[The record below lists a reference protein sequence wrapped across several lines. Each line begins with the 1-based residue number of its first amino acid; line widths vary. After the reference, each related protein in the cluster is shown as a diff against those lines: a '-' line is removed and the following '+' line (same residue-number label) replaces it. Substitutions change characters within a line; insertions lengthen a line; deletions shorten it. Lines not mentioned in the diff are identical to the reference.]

1 MTYVDFIDLTIG
13 TVFDKVQCDKA
24 FDIGKNSNL
33 DGYQKGFASMVY
45 KFFDKKTS
53 ATRPNEFAGGGVKNE
68 NISSQK
74 LPEELH

>member
-1 MTYVDFIDLTIG
+1 MTYVDFIDLT
-13 TVFDKVQCDKA
+13 TK
-24 FDIGKNSNL
+24 KNSNL
-33 DGYQKGFASMVY
+33 DGYQKGFALMVY

-53 ATRPNEFAGGGVKNE
+53 DTRPNKFAGGGVKNE